1 MKQLILLPTLL
12 IAGCVVQAPTNQEC
26 EAEWTDMQTEFV
38 YSIVKEVLINKDSMP
53 NPNDWGL
60 EEEQQLKD
68 SITEAAREIFIDK
81 Q

>member
-1 MKQLILLPTLL
+1 MKQLTLLTTLL
-12 IAGCVVQAPTNQEC
+12 IAGCVVQAPTNQKC
-26 EAEWTDMQTEFV
+26 EPEWTDMQTEFV

-60 EEEQQLKD
+60 AEEQQLKD
-68 SITEAAREIFIDK
+68 SITEAAREIFTDK